1 MSMVGEY
8 VGIRVVAGSVGFGVT
23 SGVDWT
29 VGELVT
35 ITSSTVGDSVGKSVD
50 TVGKSVGEIVGKSVT
65 DAVGISVLIVGKSVG
80 DTVGKSVGGSVL
92 IVGAAVVGLVVGWGS
107 EMRGEHII

>member
-1 MSMVGEY
+1 MVGEY

-35 ITSSTVGDSVGKSVD
+35 ITSSTVGD